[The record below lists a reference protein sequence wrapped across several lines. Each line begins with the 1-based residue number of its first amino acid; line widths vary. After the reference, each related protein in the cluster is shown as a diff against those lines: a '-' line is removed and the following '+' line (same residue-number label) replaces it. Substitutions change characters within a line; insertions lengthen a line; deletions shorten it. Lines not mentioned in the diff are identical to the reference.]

1 MKKKKNYTLLL
12 ESFSGI
18 LGMHVNNE
26 QKRKRD
32 KDVKEELG
40 RMEIFF
46 SFLLTSLYLALYPHT
61 GHCISWR
68 AKQTL
73 KIKYLIFFIS
83 SFLVKI

>member
-1 MKKKKNYTLLL
+1 LL

-40 RMEIFF
+40 RMEISSRFY
-46 SFLLTSLYLALYPHT
+46 LLVSTQRSTHTLATVLAGELNKPSKLST
-61 GHCISWR
+61 
-68 AKQTL
+68 
-73 KIKYLIFFIS
+73 
-83 SFLVKI
+83 